1 MIVNLFITCYSN
13 HDLLQDTIDHYS
25 SLIPGVKITV
35 YFHSDEILLENDS
48 DFTAINCE
56 YPISVSVIK
65 GMVNKNNKLNKEW
78 VLIINVDQLIE
89 INNTDLLK
97 EYRHGV
103 TELKMSDSKSIG
115 YFKNIFNL
123 PKRVSL
129 KRYKVKIQE
138 IVKEEPVK
146 DEEPLEQLEA
156 EEPVKEQEPLEQQEI
171 VNDKELVK
179 EQEPLE
185 QLEEE

>member
-1 MIVNLFITCYSN
+1 MIVNLFITCYSS
-13 HDLLQDTIDHYS
+13 HDLLQETIDYYS
-25 SLIPGVKITV
+25 SHIPGVKITV
-35 YFHSDEILLENDS
+35 YFHSDEIALEDDS

-56 YPISVSVIK
+56 FPISISVIQ

-78 VLIINVDQLIE
+78 ILIVNVDQLIE
-89 INNTDLLK
+89 ISSTDLLK

-103 TELKMSDSKSIG
+103 TELKFNNSKTIG

-129 KRYKVKIQE
+129 KRYDVKIQE
-138 IVKEEPVK
+138 LDKNEEILKEEKLDKNEYLVKEEK
-146 DEEPLEQLEA
+146 
-156 EEPVKEQEPLEQQEI
+156 
-171 VNDKELVK
+171 
-179 EQEPLE
+179 PLE